1 MGLDDKIKLLVQ
13 RYPKLSGISDE
24 ILEAYR
30 ILEECYKNGNKVL
43 VAGNGGS
50 AADAQHIVGELMK
63 GFVKKRR
70 LSENEQDKL
79 REIDPEIG
87 GYIADKLQGAL
98 PTIALNGMVSLE
110 TAYMNDIEGEVC
122 IAQQVNGYGR
132 VGDVLLAISTSGNS
146 KNIIYASVLAK
157 AKGMKV
163 ILLSGRDGGKLKKFS
178 DVSIIVPEVETYK
191 IQELHLPIYHTLCL
205 MLEEYFFND

>member
-98 PTIALNGMVSLE
+98 PAIALNGMVSLE

-132 VGDVLLAISTSGNS
+132 TRDVLLAISTSGNS

-163 ILLSGRDGGKLKKFS
+163 ILLSGRDGGKLKRFS

>member
-24 ILEAYR
+24 ISEAYR

-87 GYIADKLQGAL
+87 GYIANKLQGAL

-132 VGDVLLAISTSGNS
+132 EGDVLLAISTSGNS

-178 DVSIIVPEVETYK
+178 DVSIIVPEIETYK

-205 MLEEYFFND
+205 MLEECFFND